1 VKLSRLLD
9 RRWLWPA
16 LVLAVAFALRAL
28 YGPGPGGERPA
39 VHSETSLFDVFL
51 AGDLLGREEVTY
63 QEDAS
68 GKTVRLTTASELTTP
83 YGAMTVSSEADFTVP
98 DFTLTRYRATNSGM
112 MCMAEFTL
120 ERREGGFIFTT
131 TGSAEGRKLELAAPP
146 NTVLLDNNI
155 AGHYQLL
162 ARRWKA
168 IAGSGAPFPVV
179 VPQAGKLFEATL
191 TPGGERQGELSGRRV
206 LARGLQL
213 AFGSL
218 KADLWVA
225 EETGDLL
232 DARLHGKQEG
242 EYLRVGFH
250 WLDEGD
256 PSPPE

>member
-16 LVLAVAFALRAL
+16 LVLAVAFALRSF
-28 YGPGPGGERPA
+28 YGPIPGGPGATAG
-39 VHSETSLFDVFL
+39 SESFRFEVFL
-51 AGDLLGREEVTY
+51 GEELLGEEEVTY
-63 QEDAS
+63 QEDAR
-68 GKTVRLTTASELTTP
+68 GTTARLTTTSELTLP
-83 YGAMTVSSEADFTVP
+83 YGAMTVSSEADFTLP

-120 ERREGGFIFTT
+120 ERQEGGFIFTT
-131 TGSAEGRKLELAAPP
+131 AGSAEGRKLELAAPP

-162 ARRWKA
+162 ARRWKL
-168 IAGSGAPFPVV
+168 IAGSGSTFPVI
-179 VPQAGKLFEATL
+179 VPQAGRTFEATL
-191 TPGGERQGELSGRRV
+191 SPGEERQGQLAGRRV
-206 LARGLQL
+206 LARGLHL

-232 DARLHGKQEG
+232 DAVLHGKEEG
-242 EYLRVGFH
+242 EYRRVAFR

-256 PSPPE
+256 PSSPR